1 MAVTDEQLAA
11 SATVREEQR
20 SWADDPNDPS
30 GWEDVV
36 IVTTMYRRA
45 DVSNALALPRLVSG
59 ALGSDAAR
67 ALGQPVADAIAAKRG
82 GGE

>member
-36 IVTTMYRRA
+36 IVTTVHRRS
-45 DVSNALALPRLVSG
+45 DVDAALAIPL
-59 ALGSDAAR
+59 LGSGLLGADAAR
-67 ALGQPVADAIAAKRG
+67 VFGQPVANAIVASRQG
-82 GGE
+82 VP